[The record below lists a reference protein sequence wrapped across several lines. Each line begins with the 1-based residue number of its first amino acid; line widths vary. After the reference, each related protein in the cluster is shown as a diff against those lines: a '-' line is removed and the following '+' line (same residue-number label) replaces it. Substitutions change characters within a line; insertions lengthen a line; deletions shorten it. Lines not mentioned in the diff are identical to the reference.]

1 LAEVGELGETLMDD
15 NLHFATVDEFAAWLE
30 ANHRTADEVWVAL
43 PKKGTEVPSVT
54 RSQALDVA
62 LCYGWIDGK
71 AFSGNVP
78 DGWWAQ
84 RFSPRKA
91 RSSWS
96 KINCAKVEKLIAAGR
111 MRPAGLEQIE
121 LAKADGRWAAAY
133 APPSTAEIPPD
144 LRAALDAS
152 PVAADAFAALSKS
165 SGYQILLT
173 IQKAKKAETRARRIA
188 GYIERL
194 EAGEPPHGPRKKP

>member
-1 LAEVGELGETLMDD
+1 MGSPVRHDLAGRIRRRRRR
-15 NLHFATVDEFAAWLE
+15 EFAAWLE
-30 ANHRTADEVWVAL
+30 ANHRTAEEVWVAL
-43 PKKGTEVPSVT
+43 PKRGTEVPSVT

-84 RFSPRKA
+84 RFSPRRA

-96 KINCAKVEKLIAAGR
+96 KINFAKVEKLIAVGR
-111 MRPAGLEQIE
+111 MRSAGLEQIE

-133 APPSTAEIPPD
+133 ASPSTAEVPPD

-152 PVAADAFAALSKS
+152 PAAATAYAAFS
-165 SGYQILLT
+165 YQILLT

-194 EAGEPPHGPRKKP
+194 EAGEPPHGPRRKP

>member
-1 LAEVGELGETLMDD
+1 MMDE
-15 NLHFATVDEFAAWLE
+15 NLHFTSVDEFGTWLE

-71 AFSGNVP
+71 AFSGNSP

-96 KINCAKVEKLIAAGR
+96 KINCAKVEKLIANGR

-121 LAKADGRWAAAY
+121 LAKADGRWDAAY
-133 APPSTAEIPPD
+133 APPSSAEVPPD

-152 PVAADAFAALSKS
+152 PVAAAAFAALSKS

-173 IQKAKKAETRARRIA
+173 VQKAKKPETRARRIA

-194 EAGEPPHGPRKKP
+194 EAGEPPHGPRRKP

>member
-1 LAEVGELGETLMDD
+1 MTDE
-15 NLHFATVDEFAAWLE
+15 NLRFASVEEFATWLE

-43 PKKGTEVPSVT
+43 PKKGTPVPSVT

-71 AFSGNVP
+71 AFSGNSP

-84 RFSPRKA
+84 RFSPRRA

-111 MRPAGLEQIE
+111 MRAAGLEQIE

-133 APPSTAEIPPD
+133 APASTAEVPPD

-152 PVAADAFAALSKS
+152 PAAAAAFAALSRS
-165 SGYQILLT
+165 NGYQILLT
-173 IQKAKKAETRARRIA
+173 VEKARKAETRARRIA
-188 GYIERL
+188 DYVERL
-194 EAGEPPHGPRKKP
+194 EAGEPLHGPRRKP

>member
-1 LAEVGELGETLMDD
+1 MTDD
-15 NLHFATVDEFAAWLE
+15 NLRCSTVEEFAAWMERHHE
-30 ANHRTADEVWVAL
+30 AADEVWLAL
-43 PKKGTEVPSVT
+43 PKKGTPVASVS
-54 RSQALDVA
+54 RSEALDVA

-84 RFSPRKA
+84 RFSPRKR
-91 RSSWS
+91 RSPWS

-111 MRPAGLEQIE
+111 MRPAGFAQIE

-133 APPSTAEIPPD
+133 APQSTAEMPPD

-152 PVAADAFAALSKS
+152 PGAATAYEALSR
-165 SGYQILLT
+165 SGRYQILLNVE
-173 IQKAKKAETRARRIA
+173 KAVKAETRARRIA
-188 GYIERL
+188 GYVERL
-194 EAGEPPHGPRKKP
+194 EAGDPPHGPRRQP